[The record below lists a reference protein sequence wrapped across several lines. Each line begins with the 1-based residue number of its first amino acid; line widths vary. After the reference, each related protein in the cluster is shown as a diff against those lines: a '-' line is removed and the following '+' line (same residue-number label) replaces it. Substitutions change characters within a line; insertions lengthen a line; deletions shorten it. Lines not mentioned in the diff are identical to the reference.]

1 MFHPFLTLKSFYI
14 LYFIYIYL
22 PSQSVCTSCKIK
34 LVGGKPEEYAPQ
46 DIEHQGALETGSAGP
61 MEQSSFESD
70 NQVGVSMESD
80 VEDTEVRKEQLDQCF
95 FSLGQSPASPPSKI
109 TKKYAKENLY

>member
-1 MFHPFLTLKSFYI
+1 M
-14 LYFIYIYL
+14 
-22 PSQSVCTSCKIK
+22 
-34 LVGGKPEEYAPQ
+34 VGGKPEEYAPL
-46 DIEHQGALETGSAGP
+46 DIEQQGALETGSAGP

-95 FSLGQSPASPPSKI
+95 FSLGQSPARPPSKI
-109 TKKYAKENLY
+109 TKKYAKEKVNLKVVQPSLKLNKNI